1 LLNEQQAEAMV
12 TPTKR
17 LTLFLPPKLH
27 QLIAE
32 AARADFARPSE
43 FAKRVLAQHIMAER
57 KPGSDG
63 RREAG
68 RS

>member
-1 LLNEQQAEAMV
+1 MV

-27 QLIAE
+27 ELIQE

-43 FAKRVLAQHIMAER
+43 FAKRILAQHVMAGEHTSGA
-57 KPGSDG
+57 K
-63 RREAG
+63 REAPHAP
-68 RS
+68 R